1 MRETAHRSNAVLSS
15 LLYGK
20 LSEDHI
26 IPGSYRIISAKG
38 PAKKVSI
45 SFHEKDDHEYLSITV
60 LLFK

>member
-1 MRETAHRSNAVLSS
+1 MANLV
-15 LLYGK
+15 K
-20 LSEDHI
+20 I